1 MHFIETLRRWVGALT
16 DLGLVLIA
24 LGVILQ
30 ILFGSSSGAVPFLP
44 VDIIGSVVALVKGLG
59 AEGLVG
65 LVALGIIAWTFN
77 RQSR

>member
-44 VDIIGSVVALVKGLG
+44 VDIIGSVVGLVKHWAPKGS
-59 AEGLVG
+59 LV
-65 LVALGIIAWTFN
+65 
-77 RQSR
+77 

>member
-44 VDIIGSVVALVKGLG
+44 VDIIGSVVGLVKALG
-59 AEGLVG
+59 AEGLAG